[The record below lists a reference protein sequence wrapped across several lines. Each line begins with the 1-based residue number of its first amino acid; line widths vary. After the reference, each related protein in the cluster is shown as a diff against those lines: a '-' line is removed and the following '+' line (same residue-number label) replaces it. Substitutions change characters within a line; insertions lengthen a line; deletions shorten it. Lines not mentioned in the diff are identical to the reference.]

1 MYNKKNFLILF
12 SIIIFVTYIIGFIIN
27 ENSIGSG
34 NYSGDLNWIWKNFD
48 IFKNKNIFSAISSED
63 FFGNRTP
70 LLYLLNIYLNPFL
83 HSIDSYRLSIFIFS
97 FLGPLAFFLCIKK
110 KYDGLKI
117 ELILFLSLIILLSP
131 FYRTSAYWGLEIQY
145 GIISA
150 LLSFYFFLKIQQLKI
165 YRTQIFFLRYCL
177 AQQQFILILN

>member
-83 HSIDSYRLSIFIFS
+83 HSIEY
-97 FLGPLAFFLCIKK
+97 
-110 KYDGLKI
+110 
-117 ELILFLSLIILLSP
+117 
-131 FYRTSAYWGLEIQY
+131 
-145 GIISA
+145 
-150 LLSFYFFLKIQQLKI
+150 FYFFNFGTVSFFFMYQKKIRWFKD
-165 YRTQIFFLRYCL
+165 
-177 AQQQFILILN
+177 

>member
-48 IFKNKNIFSAISSED
+48 IFKNKNIFSAIGSED

-97 FLGPLAFFLCIKK
+97 ILGPLAFFFMYQKK
-110 KYDGLKI
+110 IRWFKD
-117 ELILFLSLIILLSP
+117 
-131 FYRTSAYWGLEIQY
+131 
-145 GIISA
+145 
-150 LLSFYFFLKIQQLKI
+150 
-165 YRTQIFFLRYCL
+165 
-177 AQQQFILILN
+177 